1 MDNAPRWAI
10 DNLELDRVGPTT
22 LADQIA
28 RHIEVAISEGALHP
42 AGRLPSW
49 RDLAAQL
56 GVARGTVKAAYE
68 KLIDRQLLVTAGSAG
83 TRVANPLPPSVAPIT
98 TSDAELLQ
106 PPDAFYRSGDPLV
119 FQMGVPAHDA
129 FPGTLWARL
138 NRQAVQATALRTG
151 HSDSRGTIELR
162 SALAS
167 HVAIARGIECS
178 PDQVI
183 VTGGFRAGLA
193 IALQTIDAKGKEAWV
208 EDPSYPATRLALDLS
223 GVRTVAVPVDD
234 QGLVVSRGRKL
245 APRAAFAV
253 VTPGQQAPSA
263 VTLSPQRR
271 TALLRWATESDAWII
286 EDDYLAELHLSGR
299 PANALASGAG
309 ADRVIHLGTF
319 SKTIS
324 PMVGIGF
331 LVAPMP
337 LARQL
342 IDIATWLGAPPNA
355 AVQLALAEFL
365 REGHYLRHLRRTRR
379 LYSERRRCLLE
390 TLATLGIDTAI
401 PAALS
406 VVLPLPDGF
415 DDLALMNKAWAE
427 GIKPAPLSPWF
438 ADAKRTRSG
447 LLLGVAN
454 VLERRAEH
462 DCRQLL
468 EMIGDLSKIA
478 GQSSPPFVPA

>member
-1 MDNAPRWAI
+1 
-10 DNLELDRVGPTT
+10 
-22 LADQIA
+22 
-28 RHIEVAISEGALHP
+28 
-42 AGRLPSW
+42 
-49 RDLAAQL
+49 
-56 GVARGTVKAAYE
+56 
-68 KLIDRQLLVTAGSAG
+68 
-83 TRVANPLPPSVAPIT
+83 
-98 TSDAELLQ
+98 
-106 PPDAFYRSGDPLV
+106 
-119 FQMGVPAHDA
+119 
-129 FPGTLWARL
+129 
-138 NRQAVQATALRTG
+138 
-151 HSDSRGTIELR
+151 
-162 SALAS
+162 
-167 HVAIARGIECS
+167 
-178 PDQVI
+178 

-193 IALQTIDAKGKEAWV
+193 IALQAIGAKGKEAWV
-208 EDPSYPATRLALDLS
+208 EDPSYPATRLALDLF
-223 GVRTVAVPVDD
+223 GARTVAVPVDD

-271 TALLRWATESDAWII
+271 TALLHWATESNAWII

-299 PANALASGAG
+299 SANALASGVG

-342 IDIATWLGAPPNA
+342 LEIATWLGAPPNA
-355 AVQLALAEFL
+355 AVQLALAELL
-365 REGHYLRHLRRTRR
+365 REGHYLRHFRRTRR

-390 TLATLGIDTAI
+390 TLTTLGVDTAV

-415 DDLALMNKAWAE
+415 DDLALMNKAWAA

-438 ADAKRTRSG
+438 ADAKRARSG

-468 EMIGDLSKIA
+468 AMIGDLSTIA
-478 GQSSPPFVPA
+478 GQSSTPFGPA